1 VRIVVASKRWSGFR
15 SVLCPIDF
23 SEQSR
28 LALRYAASIALRGNG
43 RLRVAFVNDPL
54 LVAAAAAALHNR
66 QQLATLS
73 ATELQA
79 FIADTLSDDARARL
93 RVTPHTSTGNPADE
107 IMKTA
112 ARSGSDLIVV
122 GTRGLTGPGRI
133 FMGSTTLGVLQ
144 RATVPVLAV
153 PSADATAG
161 TIVSPSWPGD
171 RILAPIELD
180 VDSGGDVD
188 VAVGIAEWF
197 DASLVLLHV
206 VDEIAAPAWIKGDV
220 SGHDRIR
227 IAQATARIDEWAAH
241 ARRRVKAETRVVCG
255 KVAEE
260 VAALAATERV
270 HLVATALRERHAWF
284 GARRGSVSYE
294 VLSHA
299 VAPVLACPPRWRP
312 R

>member
-1 VRIVVASKRWSGFR
+1 VASKRSTGFR

-28 LALRYAASIALRGNG
+28 LALRYAEAIALRGNG
-43 RLRVAFVNDPL
+43 RLSVAFVNDPL

-66 QQLATLS
+66 QLATLS
-73 ATELQA
+73 AIELQA
-79 FIADTLSDDARARL
+79 FIAETLSEDTRARL
-93 RVTPHTSTGNPADE
+93 RVTPRTSTGNPADE

-133 FMGSTTLGVLQ
+133 LMGSTTLGVLQ

-153 PSADATAG
+153 PSADNAPAE
-161 TIVSPSWPGD
+161 IVSPSWPGD

-180 VDSGGDVD
+180 ADSGRDVD
-188 VAVGIAEWF
+188 VAAGLAEWF
-197 DASLVLLHV
+197 DASLILLHV
-206 VDEIAAPAWIKGDV
+206 VDEIAAPAWIKGQL

-227 IAQATARIDEWAAH
+227 IAQAEERIDELAAH

-260 VAALAATERV
+260 VAALAAAERV
-270 HLVATALRERHAWF
+270 HLVATAMRERRAWF
-284 GARRGSVSYE
+284 GARRGSVSYA
-294 VLSHA
+294 VLAHA